1 LKRGPQGPRFFFER
15 LVRARAKAH
24 VQAMSGPDQAIQD
37 LNDEFALLPDWE
49 ERISHVIDLGRQL
62 EPLRDEE
69 RSEANRVRGCA
80 SQVWLVSERRPEA
93 PEKLYFRGDSDAHLV
108 RGEIAMLMRVFS
120 GRTPEEIL
128 SIDPRAMFDRLGLKD
143 ALTQQRSNG
152 LFSMIG
158 RIQNQARIAKGP

>member
-1 LKRGPQGPRFFFER
+1 
-15 LVRARAKAH
+15 
-24 VQAMSGPDQAIQD
+24 MSDADQAIRE
-37 LNDEFALLPDWE
+37 LADEFSLLPDWE
-49 ERISHVIDLGRQL
+49 ERIAYVIELGRQL

-69 RSEANRVRGCA
+69 RVEANRVRGCA
-80 SQVWLVSERRPEA
+80 SQVWLVSERRFDGPGM
-93 PEKLYFRGDSDAHLV
+93 LYFRGDSDAHLV

-128 SIDPRAMFDRLGLKD
+128 SIDPRAMFDRLGLGE

-158 RIQNQARIAKGP
+158 RIQSEARTALQG